1 MHNNFFDRFF
11 RAANGE
17 IVIGQMPNLPIIV
30 WIIASFTK
38 IAYPTGKINLGLD
51 ILASSSLLIWSL
63 QELAQGVNYFRRS
76 LGLVVL
82 IWLMATKI
90 QQVYTARLS
99 S

>member
-1 MHNNFFDRFF
+1 MDSNFFDRFF
-11 RAANGE
+11 RDANGE
-17 IVIGQMPNLPIIV
+17 IVIGQMPNLPIII
-30 WIIASFTK
+30 WIIASLAK
-38 IAYPTGKINLGLD
+38 VAYPTGKVNLGLD
-51 ILASSSLLIWSL
+51 ILATSSLFIWSIE
-63 QELAQGVNYFRRS
+63 ELAQGVNYFRRS